1 MIALFAALGY
11 FSPVLRRHFETKI
24 NRGKPE
30 MIPRYTLPEIEK
42 IWSDEQRFKF
52 WLEIEILACEAL
64 SEQGKIPREAV
75 ENIRARAKFDVK
87 RVLEIEEEVKHD
99 VIAFLTNVAE
109 YVGEDSRFIHQGM
122 TSSDLLDTT
131 LALQMREAGRLI
143 LDELKDR
150 ALPAVKRRALEHKDT
165 LMMGRSHGIHAEPI
179 TFGLKMAL
187 WYDELMRAVERF
199 ERAVENA
206 SVGKVSGAV
215 GTYAHLDPRVE
226 VYVCEKLGLK
236 PANISTQI
244 IQRDLHAEYM
254 AALAV
259 MAGSIEKFAV
269 EVRHLQRTEVLEAE
283 EYFSKGQKGSS
294 AMPHKRNPIICE
306 RLSGMARLVRGNC
319 LAALE
324 NQALW
329 HERDISHSSVER
341 VILPDSTMTVYYMLV
356 QFGRLVDKLLVY
368 PENMLKNLN
377 RLRGLIFSQRVLL
390 ALTEKGV
397 SREAGYRIVQRNAMK
412 VWEKDVEFLDTLLA
426 DEEVSA
432 VMGRAELEALFDM
445 SVHTKQVDYTFRRVG
460 LIT

>member
-1 MIALFAALGY
+1 
-11 FSPVLRRHFETKI
+11 
-24 NRGKPE
+24 

-42 IWSDEQRFKF
+42 VWSDEQRFSF
-52 WLEIEILACEAL
+52 WLEIEILACEARSL
-64 SEQGKIPREAV
+64 MGQVPSSAV
-75 ENIRARAKFDVK
+75 ENIRARARFDVK

-131 LALQMREAGRLI
+131 LALQMREAGKLI
-143 LDELKDR
+143 LGELEGKV
-150 ALPAVKRRALEHKDT
+150 LPAVKRRALEHKDT

-187 WYDELMRAVERF
+187 LYDELKRGAERF
-199 ERAVENA
+199 GRAVENA

-226 VYVCEKLGLK
+226 EYVCEKLGLK

-259 MAGSIEKFAV
+259 LAGSIDRFAV
-269 EVRHLQRTEVLEAE
+269 EIRHLQRTEVLEAE

-294 AMPHKRNPIICE
+294 AMPHKRNPIISE

-319 LAALE
+319 LAAFE

-356 QFGRLVDKLLVY
+356 KFGQLVDKLLVY

-377 RLRGLIFSQRVLL
+377 RLHGLIFSQRVLL
-390 ALTEKGV
+390 ALTEKGL
-397 SREAGYRIVQRNAMK
+397 SREAAYRIVQRNAMQ
-412 VWEKDVEFLDTLLA
+412 VWEKDVDFLQTLLA
-426 DEEVSA
+426 DPEVTS
-432 VMGRAELEALFDM
+432 VIEHRELEGLFDM
-445 SVHTKQVDYTFRRVG
+445 NIHTRNVDYTFRRVG
-460 LIT
+460 LIS

>member
-1 MIALFAALGY
+1 
-11 FSPVLRRHFETKI
+11 
-24 NRGKPE
+24 

-42 IWSDEQRFKF
+42 IWSDEQRFTY
-52 WLEIEILACEAL
+52 WLEIEILACEAQ
-64 SEQGKIPREAV
+64 SQMGKIPASAV
-75 ENIRARAKFDVK
+75 ENIRTRARFDVA

-143 LDELKDR
+143 LDQLENKV
-150 ALPAVKRRALEHKDT
+150 LPAVKRRALEHKDT

-187 WYDELMRAVERF
+187 WYDELVRGVERLRRAVD
-199 ERAVENA
+199 NA
-206 SVGKVSGAV
+206 SVGKISGAV
-215 GTYAHLDPRVE
+215 GTYAHMEPQVE
-226 VYVCEKLGLK
+226 EYVCARLGLK

-259 MAGSIEKFAV
+259 LAGSIDKFAL
-269 EVRHLQRTEVLEAE
+269 EIRHLQRTEVLEAE

-294 AMPHKRNPIICE
+294 AMPHKRNPIVSE
-306 RLSGMARLVRGNC
+306 RLCGMARIIRGNC
-319 LAALE
+319 LAAFE

-356 QFGRLVDKLLVY
+356 KFGQLVDKLLVY

-377 RLRGLIFSQRVLL
+377 RLHGLIFSQRVLL
-390 ALTEKGV
+390 ALTEKGF
-397 SREAGYRIVQRNAMK
+397 SRESGYRTVQRCAMQ
-412 VWEKDVEFLDTLLA
+412 VWEKDVDFLETLLA
-426 DEEVSA
+426 DPEVAAAFS
-432 VMGRAELEALFDM
+432 RQELESLFDM
-445 SVHTKQVDYTFRRVG
+445 SVHTRNVDYTFRRVG
-460 LIT
+460 LIS